1 MPQPETPSHTP
12 TQKAETF
19 LAFLL
24 LSTIPAFVA
33 GIGTFAALW
42 AVDKLRD
49 SVWDAAAE
57 QLPPVLSQLSPLL
70 LCLAGGLIIGL
81 WTRRCGF
88 KLDTMHQVFGIC
100 RKEGGYHIPHL
111 GKTLGLFFAP
121 IVFGGAIGPEAGIAG
136 FAAAGFT
143 AVLDKTRIGGTG
155 ALSADTHPF
164 RRAIRTLLDT
174 DDEAQ
179 ASKEA
184 KETLQELPLR
194 KLWKV
199 LLWILAAIFIV
210 LGWACVSHVLGS
222 AGEMPRFEGIDYAT
236 ADWGAGIV
244 ALLLGYAFALFA
256 LAAQKVA
263 ASISS
268 AIGPDPLKKALLAG
282 LVLGGLACMLPDLTF
297 SGQDDIV
304 DLIDTWQSW
313 APALLILVA
322 FVKIC
327 MTKMCVALDW
337 TGGEFFPTIFC
348 GVALGYAVASLMG
361 ADPLLPV
368 AVAAGAAVGGWT
380 RKPILSTAVLAL
392 CFPPIALPVVLAA
405 SWIAAELP
413 HLQKKAA

>member
-1 MPQPETPSHTP
+1 MAHTAPSAHTPS
-12 TQKAETF
+12 QKTETF

-33 GIGTFAALW
+33 GVGTFAALW
-42 AVDKLRD
+42 GVDKLRD
-49 SVWDAAAE
+49 TVWDAAQEA
-57 QLPPVLSQLSPLL
+57 LPAPISALSPLL
-70 LCLAGGLIIGL
+70 LCLTGGLIIGL
-81 WTRRCGF
+81 WTRHCGF
-88 KLDTMHQVFGIC
+88 KLDTMHTVFAIC
-100 RKEGGYHIPHL
+100 RRDGGYHIPHL
-111 GKTLGLFFAP
+111 GQTLGLFFAP

-174 DDEAQ
+174 DDEAS

-184 KETLQELPLR
+184 KKALSELPLR

-199 LLWILAAIFIV
+199 LLWILAAICFV
-210 LGWACVSHVLGS
+210 LGWMCISKLLGP
-222 AGEMPRFEGIDYAT
+222 AGEMPRFDTIDYAS
-236 ADWGAGIV
+236 ADWAAGIV
-244 ALLLGYAFALFA
+244 ALVLGYAFALFA
-256 LAAQKVA
+256 LASQKAA

-268 AIGPDPLKKALLAG
+268 AVGSDPLKKALLAG
-282 LVLGGLACMLPDLTF
+282 LVLGGCACMLPDLTF

-304 DLIDTWQSW
+304 DLIGSWQSW

-322 FVKIC
+322 FVKVF
-327 MTKMCVALDW
+327 MTKMCVALGW

-348 GVALGYAVASLMG
+348 GVALGYAVAALMG

-368 AVAAGAAVGGWT
+368 ALAAGAAVGGWT
-380 RKPILSTAVLAL
+380 RKPILATAVLAL
-392 CFPPIALPVVLAA
+392 CFPPITLPAVLAA
-405 SWIAAELP
+405 SWIAAKLP
-413 HLQKKAA
+413 HPGKKAA

>member
-1 MPQPETPSHTP
+1 
-12 TQKAETF
+12 
-19 LAFLL
+19 
-24 LSTIPAFVA
+24 
-33 GIGTFAALW
+33 
-42 AVDKLRD
+42 
-49 SVWDAAAE
+49 
-57 QLPPVLSQLSPLL
+57 
-70 LCLAGGLIIGL
+70 
-81 WTRRCGF
+81 
-88 KLDTMHQVFGIC
+88 MHQVFGIC

-179 ASKEA
+179 TSKEA

-199 LLWILAAIFIV
+199 LLWILAAIFFV

-222 AGEMPRFEGIDYAT
+222 AGEMSRFEGIDYAT
-236 ADWGAGIV
+236 ADWGAGSV

-263 ASISS
+263 VSISS
-268 AIGPDPLKKALLAG
+268 AVGPDPLKKALLAG
-282 LVLGGLACMLPDLTF
+282 LVLGGLACILPDLTF
-297 SGQDDIV
+297 SDQDDIV

-313 APALLILVA
+313 APAFLILVA
-322 FVKIC
+322 FMKIC
-327 MTKMCVALDW
+327 MTKMCVW
-337 TGGEFFPTIFC
+337 RSTGQ
-348 GVALGYAVASLMG
+348 AASSSRRSSAASRL
-361 ADPLLPV
+361 ATPWHRSWVQTRSCRLLLLQELRS
-368 AVAAGAAVGGWT
+368 AAGQESRSSRLLFWHCAF
-380 RKPILSTAVLAL
+380 RRSH
-392 CFPPIALPVVLAA
+392 CR
-405 SWIAAELP
+405 
-413 HLQKKAA
+413 